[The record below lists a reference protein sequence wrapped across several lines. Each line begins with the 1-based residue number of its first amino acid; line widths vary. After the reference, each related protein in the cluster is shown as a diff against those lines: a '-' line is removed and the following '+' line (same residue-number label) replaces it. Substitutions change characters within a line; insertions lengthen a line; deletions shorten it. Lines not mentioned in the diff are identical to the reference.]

1 MKEAKRYIISL
12 KQIKN
17 MEKIY
22 GATERAD
29 SLTQTGQN
37 KWDLIYGFGE
47 ENETT
52 YQWHKRFTEQPTEND
67 IKNAVFGVINKE
79 TDAKILSGFVWNGMN
94 VYLSTENQ
102 FNFKAA
108 YDMAEMTD
116 GKSLPVRFKL
126 GEDENGKS
134 VYHEFTT
141 MTDFRDF
148 YSSAMAHI
156 NATLNEGWEAKDS
169 VDFSVFGL

>member
-1 MKEAKRYIISL
+1 MK
-12 KQIKN
+12 
-17 MEKIY
+17 KIY

-29 SLTQTGQN
+29 RLMQTGRN

-47 ENETT
+47 DGETT
-52 YQWHKRFTEQPTEND
+52 YQWHKRFTERPTEED
-67 IKNAVFGVINKE
+67 VKNAVFGVINKE
-79 TDAKILSGFVWNGMN
+79 TDAKILNGFAWKGMK

-108 YDMAEMTD
+108 YDMAEMSG

-126 GEDENGKS
+126 GEDESGNP
-134 VYHEFTT
+134 VYHEFAD
-141 MTDFRDF
+141 MVDFRDF
-148 YSSAMAHI
+148 YSSAMTHI
-156 NATLNEGWEAKDS
+156 NATLNEGWMAKDS